1 MLPLVLE
8 EQNMSAEPA
17 WQGGF
22 DILGPAGEVQYRLIY
37 CQDCGR
43 TTRYTLGVAETWRCS
58 VCKRPLT

>member
-1 MLPLVLE
+1 
-8 EQNMSAEPA
+8 MSAEPA

-22 DILGPAGEVQYRLIY
+22 DILGPAGEVLYRLIY